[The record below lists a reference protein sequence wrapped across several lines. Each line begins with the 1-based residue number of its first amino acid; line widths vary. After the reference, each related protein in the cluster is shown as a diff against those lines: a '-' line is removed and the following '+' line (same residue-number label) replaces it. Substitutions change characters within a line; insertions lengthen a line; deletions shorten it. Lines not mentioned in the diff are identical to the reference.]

1 LSHSAVVAAV
11 VGRGFFSALAIRDSR
26 FTILLNVF
34 LVAVGKVSVKDCPVA
49 IILKPE
55 NLARFVFFIR
65 SEKVMLDSDLA
76 RLYGVEARALN
87 QAVARNRKRF
97 PADFMFQLTP
107 GEYESLRSQTV
118 ISKKGGT
125 TDDLSQS
132 VMSSLRR
139 RDQRLRSQIV
149 TSKKGRGGRRFRP
162 YAFTEQGVAMLSSV
176 LRSSRAVEVNIAIM
190 RTFVQLRR
198 LMDTNRDLARKI
210 EALEKKYDEQ
220 FAVVFDAIKELIA
233 LPEPPKKQIGFDP

>member
-1 LSHSAVVAAV
+1 
-11 VGRGFFSALAIRDSR
+11 
-26 FTILLNVF
+26 
-34 LVAVGKVSVKDCPVA
+34 VA

-55 NLARFVFFIR
+55 NLVRLVFFIR
-65 SEKVMLDSDLA
+65 GEKVMLDSDLA
-76 RLYGVEARALN
+76 ILYGVEARALN
-87 QAVARNRKRF
+87 QAVARNRRRF

-107 GEYESLRSQTV
+107 REYESLRSQTV
-118 ISKKGGT
+118 ISNKGGS

-132 VMSSLRR
+132 VMSSSRR
-139 RDQRLRSQIV
+139 RSEHLRSQIV
-149 TSKKGRGGRRFRP
+149 TSKKGRGGRRYRP
-162 YAFTEQGVAMLSSV
+162 YAFTEQGVAMLSSA
-176 LRSSRAVEVNIAIM
+176 LRSTRAMEVNIAIM

-233 LPEPPKKQIGFDP
+233 PPESPKKQIGFHP